1 MPFRPI
7 EHDRA
12 ADTVVRRLE
21 ALILEGALR
30 SGDRLPAERD
40 LAKRLDVSRPVL
52 RDALK
57 RLEAAGLV
65 VGRQGEGTFV
75 ADLVAPAFAPPLAG
89 LLARDGRAG
98 RDVLE
103 FRRAFEGWAAE
114 TAAARATADDRAML
128 SRLVAAMGEAHA
140 AADGRREAELDVEL
154 HMTIAEATHNVVAL
168 HVGHALYR
176 LLVDGVFVNRP
187 KLHRMPRARDELLS
201 QHTALAEAILA
212 GDAAAARARAEAHV
226 DAVAA
231 DLAELERIDARERA
245 SRERLELFDT
255 RPALRDRRASDTAP
269 SLPSDESAA

>member
-1 MPFRPI
+1 MPFRPLAQ
-7 EHDRA
+7 DRA

-30 SGDRLPAERD
+30 SGDRLPGERD
-40 LAKRLDVSRPVL
+40 LAKRLEVSRPVV
-52 RDALK
+52 REALK
-57 RLEAAGLV
+57 RLEGDGLLI
-65 VGRQGEGTFV
+65 GRQGEGTYV
-75 ADLVAPAFAPPLAG
+75 ADLVAPAFAPALAG

-114 TAAARATADDRAML
+114 TAARRATADDRAML
-128 SRLVAAMGEAHA
+128 GRLVAAMREAHA
-140 AADGRREAELDVEL
+140 AQDGPREAELDVEL

-187 KLHRMPRARDELLS
+187 KLHRMPRARDGLLA
-201 QHTALAEAILA
+201 QHTAIAEAILA
-212 GDAAAARARAEAHV
+212 GDPASARARSEAHV

-231 DLAELERIDARERA
+231 DLAELEANHARERT
-245 SRERLELFDT
+245 SRERLERFET
-255 RPALRDRRASDTAP
+255 RPGVVDRPP
-269 SLPSDESAA
+269 SPRPPPSSSDESAA